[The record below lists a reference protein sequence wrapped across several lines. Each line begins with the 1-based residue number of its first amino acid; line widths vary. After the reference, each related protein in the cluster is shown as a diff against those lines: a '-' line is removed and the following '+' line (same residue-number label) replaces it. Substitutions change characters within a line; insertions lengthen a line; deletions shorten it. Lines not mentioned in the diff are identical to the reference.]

1 MLLLGLVL
9 ALLFLASVLASVLV
23 SVLDSVLWLVGVVE
37 WVGLFEGIEWAALSE
52 QEVLVVSPE
61 PEAWVAGRTVE
72 VGRG

>member
-1 MLLLGLVL
+1 M
-9 ALLFLASVLASVLV
+9 
-23 SVLDSVLWLVGVVE
+23 GVVE